1 MGSSKFQLQE
11 NEIKASSAET
21 GNATGSII
29 LDSKTARALEI
40 WALVTAVSGISPVL
54 VLIIETSID
63 GTTFKEQT
71 RISSITAVGAF
82 SVPLN
87 RADHALGKKIRV
99 KWEITGTDTPTFT
112 FSAVMGRM
120 EG

>member
-11 NEIKASSAET
+11 NEIKASTAET
-21 GNATGSII
+21 AGGTGTIE

-40 WALVTAVSGISPVL
+40 WALVTVVSGTVPVL
-54 VLIIETSID
+54 VVIVETSID
-63 GTTFKEQT
+63 GLTFTEQT
-71 RISSITAVGAF
+71 RISSIQAVGAF

-99 KWEITGTDTPTFT
+99 KWEITGTTPSFT
-112 FSAVMGRM
+112 FSVVMGRM

>member
-21 GNATGSII
+21 ADATGTIE
-29 LDSKTARALEI
+29 LDSKTARAIEI
-40 WALVTAVSGISPVL
+40 WALVTAVSGTTPLLAL
-54 VLIIETSID
+54 VVETSID
-63 GTTFKEQT
+63 GTTFAEQT
-71 RISSITAVGAF
+71 RISGIAATGAF

-87 RADHALGKKIRV
+87 RADHALGKKVRV
-99 KWEITGTDTPTFT
+99 SWVITGTDTPTFT
-112 FSAVMGRM
+112 FSVVMGRM